1 MTILGKAFAVINL
14 ILSVVVGG
22 LLVLNFVARTN
33 WHTAFDQ
40 AEAQVKIAN
49 ANLQKVES
57 QLAEER
63 GLKLKAEEEVKAKD
77 KTIVTN
83 QQAADARLKAE
94 TAKFESQRA
103 AATTS
108 DVASAATSQELN
120 RLHGEVSYLKSL
132 AAQRDTQL
140 KDMEKKV
147 EDHRSARVE
156 AEIASRSQQE
166 RNENLLGENE
176 RLVKENQ
183 QLKASGGS
191 TSSTLLASQKHP
203 PAEDVEGEIRRID
216 PPSGLVTLSI
226 GSDAGLKKG
235 DTLEAYRLKP
245 EAKYLG
251 TIQVLE
257 VRPDIAVGRPLSRS
271 TQVQVG
277 DRVASNIL
285 SKQPARAQ

>member
-1 MTILGKAFAVINL
+1 MTILGKILAIVNL
-14 ILSVVVGG
+14 VLSVVIGS
-22 LLVLNFVARTN
+22 LLVVNYVARTN

-49 ANLQKVES
+49 NNLQKVES
-57 QLAEER
+57 QLAEAKGET
-63 GLKLKAEEEVKAKD
+63 LKAQEQINAKD
-77 KTIVTN
+77 KTIAAN
-83 QQAADARLKAE
+83 EQAFAAKLKAE
-94 TAKFESQRA
+94 ADRYDKMRSQA
-103 AATTS
+103 ATS
-108 DVASAATSQELN
+108 DVASGATTQELN

-183 QLKASGGS
+183 QFRASGGS
-191 TSSTLLASQKHP
+191 TGAILTASQKHP
-203 PAEDVEGEIRRID
+203 PAEDVEGQIQKID

-257 VRPDIAVGRPLSRS
+257 VRPDIAVGRPLSRT